1 MNGRVRKAVE
11 VAGIVQ
17 GVGFRPYVYRLAIE
31 CHLAGFITNTAAG
44 VSIEVEGPAE
54 AVEEFVSR
62 LPAEAPRL
70 ARITQLVAHATPAC
84 AEGEFRILASRA
96 GEDRRVL
103 ISPDVAICDDCL
115 HELFDPSDRR
125 FHYPFI
131 NCTNC
136 GPRYTIVRD
145 IPYDRARTS
154 MAVFP
159 MCADCQRE
167 YDDPLDRRFHAQPNA
182 CWQCGPQVEL
192 WDATGVCLVPARPK
206 DSGFRIQDSRGARTD
221 PIAEAAARLQAG
233 YVVAVKGLGG
243 FHLAVDA
250 TNPAAV
256 SRLREGKRR
265 VEKPFAIM
273 ASNLEAVRNFCHLN
287 DASRALL
294 ESPERPIVLLHKKLV
309 GARHGPP
316 PCHLE
321 SFGRQAE
328 GFGPQGGVP
337 LRALSSPIAEA
348 VAPFNLEYGVFLPY
362 TPLHYLLFAA
372 GRFQALVMT
381 SGNISE
387 EPIAIDNAEAVTRL
401 RGIADFFLVHN
412 RDILLRCDDSVV
424 RVGRVA
430 TPLSARQ
437 FVGRGPRLSELP
449 TIADA
454 HSGSAA
460 PTCGKPPAFRPV
472 PHPSLSSTPSGRL
485 SLPDGVGEVVEE
497 PRPSER
503 QGLSASQS
511 AKPQAVVDRTD
522 LNLAKP
528 GHGQAVQLLRRSR
541 GYVPVPVF
549 LDEDLPPILAV
560 GGELKNTVCLTKGRH
575 AFLSQHIGDL
585 ENLESYAFFETTI
598 SRFQRI
604 LEVEPQLLAYDLHPD
619 YFSTRWALSQS
630 GLERVGVQHHHAH
643 VASCMAENHLEGKV
657 IGIALDGTGY
667 GTDGAVWGGEVLL
680 ATYADFERMAHL
692 DYVPMPGGAAAI
704 TEPWRMAA
712 SYLHKHF
719 GEALWEMEIPFVRHL
734 DVGAHDHAPL
744 QKEMESQVAAHR
756 YAAPQKETESQVGAH
771 RYAPPQKEPESQV
784 GAHGH
789 PVAQS
794 LRPAAQSRLLAA
806 GRAATH
812 APLRKQV
819 AVLVRMAERG
829 VNSPLTSSCGRL
841 FDAVSALAGIRKR
854 VNYEA
859 QAAIELEAAIAGD
872 SEGIGY
878 PFELRPEGSGW
889 IIDTR
894 PLFDAL
900 VNDLK
905 CSVPV
910 GIISRRFHEGFGDV
924 LARAAKLIQAKTGID
939 KVCLSGGSFQNVFLL
954 EYLRRKLEANGLNV
968 FTHSEVPCG
977 DGGLSL
983 GQALV
988 AAHRPN
994 PSITCG

>member
-1 MNGRVRKAVE
+1 MSARVRKAIE
-11 VAGIVQ
+11 VTGIVQ
-17 GVGFRPYVYRLAIE
+17 GVGFRPYVYRLALQRN
-31 CHLAGFITNTAAG
+31 LAGFITNTAAG

-54 AVEEFVSR
+54 AVDDFVSQ
-62 LPAEAPRL
+62 LPVEAPRL
-70 ARITQLVAHATPAC
+70 ARITQLAASDIPAR
-84 AEGEFRILASRA
+84 AEGEFRILPSRP
-96 GEDRRVL
+96 GENRRVL

-115 HELFDPSDRR
+115 RELFDPSDRR

-159 MCADCQRE
+159 MCADCQGE
-167 YDDPLDRRFHAQPNA
+167 YDDPLNRRFHAQPNA
-182 CWQCGPQVEL
+182 CWKCGPQVEL
-192 WDATGVCLVPARPK
+192 WDGEGKRVEAA
-206 DSGFRIQDSRGARTD
+206 D

-273 ASNLEAVRNFCHLN
+273 APSFEAVRNLCELD

-294 ESPERPIVLLHKKLV
+294 ESPERPIVLLRKK
-309 GARHGPP
+309 
-316 PCHLE
+316 
-321 SFGRQAE
+321 
-328 GFGPQGGVP
+328 
-337 LRALSSPIAEA
+337 SPSLIAEL
-348 VAPFNLEYGVFLPY
+348 VAPFNREYGVFLPY
-362 TPLHYLLFAA
+362 TPLHHLLFAA

-387 EPIAIDNAEAVTRL
+387 EPIAIDNPEALARL
-401 RGIADFFLVHN
+401 RGMADFFLVHN

-424 RVGRVA
+424 RVTGEQ
-430 TPLSARQ
+430 PRQ
-437 FVGRGPRLSELP
+437 
-449 TIADA
+449 
-454 HSGSAA
+454 
-460 PTCGKPPAFRPV
+460 
-472 PHPSLSSTPSGRL
+472 
-485 SLPDGVGEVVEE
+485 
-497 PRPSER
+497 
-503 QGLSASQS
+503 
-511 AKPQAVVDRTD
+511 
-522 LNLAKP
+522 
-528 GHGQAVQLLRRSR
+528 LRRSR

-549 LDEDLPPILAV
+549 LNEDLPPILAV

-585 ENLESYAFFETTI
+585 ENLESYSFFETTI
-598 SRFQRI
+598 SRFKRI

-619 YFSTRWALSQS
+619 YFSTRWALGQS
-630 GLERVGVQHHHAH
+630 SIKRIGVQHHHAH
-643 VASCMAENHLEGKV
+643 IASCMAENHLDGKV

-680 ATYADFERMAHL
+680 ATYADFQRVAHL

-704 TEPWRMAA
+704 TEPWRMAV

-719 GEALWEMEIPFVRHL
+719 GETLWDLEIPFVREL
-734 DVGAHDHAPL
+734 DVGAHRD
-744 QKEMESQVAAHR
+744 
-756 YAAPQKETESQVGAH
+756 
-771 RYAPPQKEPESQV
+771 
-784 GAHGH
+784 
-789 PVAQS
+789 
-794 LRPAAQSRLLAA
+794 
-806 GRAATH
+806 

-819 AVLVRMAERG
+819 ALLVRMLERG

-859 QAAIELEAAIAGD
+859 QAAIEFEAAIAG
-872 SEGIGY
+872 EGEVAGY
-878 PFELRPEGSGW
+878 PFEIRPEGSGW

-894 PLFDAL
+894 PLFAAL
-900 VNDLK
+900 VNDLR
-905 CSVPV
+905 CGVPA
-910 GIISRRFHEGFGDV
+910 GIVSRRFHEGFVDV
-924 LARAAKLIQAKTGID
+924 LARTAKLIHGETGLDNI
-939 KVCLSGGSFQNVFLL
+939 CLSGGSFQNVFLL
-954 EYLRRKLEANGLNV
+954 EHLKRRLEAEGLNV

-988 AAHRPN
+988 AAHR
-994 PSITCG
+994 SS